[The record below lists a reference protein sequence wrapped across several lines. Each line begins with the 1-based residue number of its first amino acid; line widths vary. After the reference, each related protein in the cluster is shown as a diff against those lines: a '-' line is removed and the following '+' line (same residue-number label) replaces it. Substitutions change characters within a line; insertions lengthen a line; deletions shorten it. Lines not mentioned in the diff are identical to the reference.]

1 MKTILLK
8 FAGPLQSWGT
18 DSRFETRYTDRYPS
32 KSGVI
37 GLIAAALG
45 YRRDED
51 EKLQQLSA
59 LDFAVRVDKLG
70 TLLRDYHIARSYQPE
85 KRFGTKKANEPGAE
99 RKVSRTYVTNRYYLQ
114 DAVFAVAVGCE
125 DHAFAEEIESALK
138 KPYFQLFLGRRS
150 IPVNADFFIK
160 TVDTGAIEALEQLDW
175 QVSESYRKYYTSRQ
189 SEEVLLDIYAD
200 SDLVDS
206 KNSMMTRDL
215 PVSFSAAMRR
225 HAFRPV
231 ARTQVRKKLHCKND
245 EHDEHDAFAA
255 IGGD

>member
-37 GLIAAALG
+37 GLLAAALG
-45 YRRDED
+45 YRRNED
-51 EKLQQLSA
+51 EKLKRLSA
-59 LDFAVRVDKLG
+59 LDFAVRVDKPG
-70 TLLRDYHIARSYQPE
+70 TLMRDYHIARSYHPE
-85 KRFGTKKANEPGAE
+85 KRFGTKKANEPRAE
-99 RKVSRTYVTNRYYLQ
+99 RKVLRTYVTNRYYLQ

-125 DHAFAEEIESALK
+125 DHALADEIEAALK
-138 KPYFQLFLGRRS
+138 RPYFQLFLGRRS

-160 TVDTGAIEALEQLDW
+160 TVDTGVIESLEQLKW
-175 QVSESYRKYYTSRQ
+175 QGSKSYCEYYKNRR
-189 SEEVLLDIYAD
+189 SEEVVLDIYAD

-231 ARTQVRKKLHCKND
+231 APTQVRKKLHCKKE
-245 EHDEHDAFAA
+245 EHAEHDAFAA